1 MKTSD
6 KILLALTILVDVA
19 AVIIVLFF
27 APGT

>member
-19 AVIIVLFF
+19 AVIIALFF
-27 APGT
+27 APGA